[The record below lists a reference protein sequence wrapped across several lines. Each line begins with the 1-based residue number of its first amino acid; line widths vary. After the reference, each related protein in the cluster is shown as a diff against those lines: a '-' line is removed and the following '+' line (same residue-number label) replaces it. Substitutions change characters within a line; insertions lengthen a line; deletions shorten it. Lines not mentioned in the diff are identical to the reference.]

1 MQQLR
6 VDTAALQAMATNWG
20 ASAAELTATTV
31 PIGFGPSLQSSAVA
45 VSAAHADVAAFTTEL
60 ATRVDMRAS
69 HVIDA
74 HAGYIA
80 GEADSANALAT
91 LCDPP
96 TIV

>member
-1 MQQLR
+1 MA
-6 VDTAALQAMATNWG
+6 DTWG
-20 ASAAELTATTV
+20 ASAAELTETMV
-31 PIGFGPSLQSSAVA
+31 PIGFSPSSQPSAVA

-60 ATRVDMRAS
+60 ATRVDMRAG

-74 HAGYIA
+74 HASYIT